1 MNRRALNLTDQS
13 RSDQRLSPAGRR
25 GQLGDLTR
33 AIEALTFRVDR
44 LPAEMCSFRH
54 EVLNSLGIVTAE
66 VRSLR
71 RGRQTGSAIVIE
83 KLCTAVHAAYGQR
96 PFTASTLFEAADE
109 SGNESLGA
117 AIDRTTNRKPSVR
130 GLARFLKRS
139 IGPWGPWIIRLL
151 SEDGRDGNQYVI
163 EKRPRY

>member
-13 RSDQRLSPAGRR
+13 RSDQRPSPTGRR

-33 AIEALTFRVDR
+33 AVEALTLRVDR

-66 VRSLR
+66 MRSLR
-71 RGRQTGSAIVIE
+71 RDRQTGSAIVIE
-83 KLCTAVHAAYGQR
+83 SLCTAVHAAHGEG
-96 PFTASTLFEAADE
+96 PFTASLLFEIADAP
-109 SGNESLGA
+109 GNGSLGE
-117 AIDRTTNRKPSVR
+117 AINRTTSRRQSVR
-130 GLARFLKRS
+130 GLARLLKRS
-139 IGPWGPWIIRLL
+139 LGSCGSWVIRLF
-151 SEDGRDGNQYVI
+151 SEDDRDGNQYVI